1 MSKLLD
7 TNTYTE
13 LKAGHAGAIRLVNEA
28 VEILFSVVVIA
39 ELLYGFR
46 HGTQFARNLAGLEE
60 ILAAP
65 RVRVLPVSRLTAD
78 RYGRISA
85 ALRTT
90 GKMIPTNDI
99 WIAAHTFE
107 SGAELLSFDAHFAA
121 VPGLVWTHLR

>member
-1 MSKLLD
+1 VSRLFD
-7 TNTYTE
+7 TNAYTALKRGHPEVTRLFKEAPSLVFSTIVIGE
-13 LKAGHAGAIRLVNEA
+13 LT
-28 VEILFSVVVIA
+28 
-39 ELLYGFR
+39 YGFR
-46 HGTQFARNLAGLEE
+46 HGTQFARNSAALDDMLG
-60 ILAAP
+60 AP

-78 RYGRISA
+78 RYSRISA
-85 ALRTT
+85 ELRRT